1 MGRRGEAFHQE
12 GEITMKHRL
21 GFALVL
27 GAVMLFALAVPVGAQ
42 DSLTVSLAAQNNSG
56 ESGTAQLT
64 DMGGGKTRVV
74 LALSGAPNGVAQPV
88 HIHEGTCA
96 TLNPTPKYPLT
107 NLANGKSETVVDV
120 SMSELLSKPY
130 AINAHKSAQEVSVYV
145 TCGNIVHNA
154 AAAAPAGT
162 NAAPSY
168 AAPSTTAPL
177 ATGTGGGTA
186 TTQAPTT
193 LPATGAART
202 GGASD
207 FRLLAVLLLT
217 MGVIATGIALRRR
230 AARQ

>member
-1 MGRRGEAFHQE
+1 
-12 GEITMKHRL
+12 MKHRL

-27 GAVMLFALAVPVGAQ
+27 GAVMLFALAAPAGAQ

-74 LALSGAPNGVAQPV
+74 LALTGAPNGVAQPV

-120 SMSELLSKPY
+120 SLSELLSKPY

-168 AAPSTTAPL
+168 AAPSTAAPL
-177 ATGTGGGTA
+177 ATGTGGGA
-186 TTQAPTT
+186 AATQAPTT
-193 LPATGAART
+193 LPATGAAVD
-202 GGASD
+202 GASD
-207 FRLLAVLLLT
+207 FRLLALLLLT

>member
-1 MGRRGEAFHQE
+1 
-12 GEITMKHRL
+12 MKHRL
-21 GFALVL
+21 GLALVL
-27 GAVMLFALAVPVGAQ
+27 GAVMLVALAVPANAQ
-42 DSLTVSLAAQNNSG
+42 DALTVSLAAQNNSG

-74 LALSGAPNGVAQPV
+74 LALTGAPDGVAQPV
-88 HIHEGTCA
+88 HIHEGTCT
-96 TLNPTPKYPLT
+96 TLNATPKYPLT

-145 TCGNIVHNA
+145 TCGNIVRNA
-154 AAAAPAGT
+154 
-162 NAAPSY
+162 AAPSY
-168 AAPSTTAPL
+168 AASSTAAGTTAASTTRVATAAPL

-186 TTQAPTT
+186 ATQAPTT

-207 FRLLAVLLLT
+207 FRLLAMLLLT

>member
-1 MGRRGEAFHQE
+1 
-12 GEITMKHRL
+12 MKHRL

-27 GAVMLFALAVPVGAQ
+27 GAVMLFALAAPVGAQ

-74 LALSGAPNGVAQPV
+74 LALTGAPNGVAQPV

-120 SMSELLSKPY
+120 SLSELLSKPY
-130 AINAHKSAQEVSVYV
+130 AINAHKSAQDISVYV

-168 AAPSTTAPL
+168 AAPSTAAGTTASTTRAATAAPL
-177 ATGTGGGTA
+177 ATGTGGAA

>member
-1 MGRRGEAFHQE
+1 
-12 GEITMKHRL
+12 MKHRL

>member
-1 MGRRGEAFHQE
+1 
-12 GEITMKHRL
+12 MKHRL

-145 TCGNIVHNA
+145 TCGNIVRNA

>member
-1 MGRRGEAFHQE
+1 
-12 GEITMKHRL
+12 MKHRL

-27 GAVMLFALAVPVGAQ
+27 GAAMLVALAAPVGAQ

-74 LALSGAPNGVAQPV
+74 LALTGAPDGVAQPV
-88 HIHEGTCA
+88 HIHEGSCA
-96 TLNPTPKYPLT
+96 TLNATPKYPLT

-120 SMSELLSKPY
+120 AMSELLSKPY

-145 TCGNIVHNA
+145 TCGNIVRTA

-162 NAAPSY
+162 NAAASY
-168 AAPSTTAPL
+168 AAPSTAAGTTAASTTRAATAAPL
-177 ATGTGGGTA
+177 ATGTGGGA
-186 TTQAPTT
+186 AATQAPTT
-193 LPATGAART
+193 LPATGAARDQ
-202 GGASD
+202 GAAD

-217 MGVIATGIALRRR
+217 GGAIATGIALRRR
-230 AARQ
+230 AARPS